1 MIIFLLSLCAFGLL
15 LMGAILL
22 YQKRNLRTHADEK
35 GNLID
40 QGENPLSMKNIHTSR
55 SKVQHFIK
63 EEIMYLVVGLLK
75 ILIRLRRFSRRTLDR
90 GITKLARVAFP
101 EEKLN
106 GPINENTILS
116 HVEEH
121 KKTGDKGQLHL

>member
-1 MIIFLLSLCAFGLL
+1 MTIFLLSLCAFG
-15 LMGAILL
+15 ILL
-22 YQKRNLRTHADEK
+22 VGGILWYQKKNIKSHTDEN
-35 GNLID
+35 GNLVD
-40 QGENPLSMKNIHTSR
+40 QEENPFSIKNIHTSR
-55 SKVQHFIK
+55 SKIQHFIK
-63 EEIMYLVVGLLK
+63 EEIMYLIVGLLK

-90 GITKLARVAFP
+90 GITKLASVAFP

-121 KKTGDKGQLHL
+121 KKTADKGQLHL

>member
-1 MIIFLLSLCAFGLL
+1 MTIFLLSLCGFG
-15 LMGAILL
+15 ILL
-22 YQKRNLRTHADEK
+22 IGGILWYQKRNIKSHTDEN
-35 GNLID
+35 GNFID
-40 QGENPLSMKNIHTSR
+40 QGENPLSVKNIHTSR
-55 SKVQHFIK
+55 SKIRHFIK
-63 EEIMYLVVGLLK
+63 EEIMYLLVGLLK
-75 ILIRLRRFSRRTLDR
+75 ILIKLRRLSRRTLDR

-121 KKTGDKGQLHL
+121 KKTGEKGQLHL